1 MFQDGSKLPPTYSV
15 DIAKDRPQQTWLLAI
30 RACLKPVR
38 PGARTPATAE
48 TKAEAEIKT
57 SGRATGPKPNSSYRS
72 RWPEIHRAWLEARL
86 DPARAT
92 SRKAPFTATQFHV
105 LLTLSSKFF
114 SNFHHCTCL
123 LSVSGQYLALRGV
136 YLALRAAL
144 SSNSTRGEDQQG
156 RAPPYGP
163 ITLWGQWPLSS

>member
-15 DIAKDRPQQTWLLAI
+15 DAKDRPQQTWLLAI
-30 RACLKPVR
+30 RACLKPVG
-38 PGARTPATAE
+38 PGAGTPATASAKPKRGKSSRPGLRSRRPTVPTAATGQRY
-48 TKAEAEIKT
+48 TKAA
-57 SGRATGPKPNSSYRS
+57 KP
-72 RWPEIHRAWLEARL
+72 RL
-86 DPARAT
+86 DLARAT

-144 SSNSTRGEDQQG
+144 SSNSTRGEDQQS
-156 RAPPYGP
+156 RTPPYGP